1 MAAQGTVKV
10 LFAACANDRVAEF
23 AREFA
28 TILPEIPA
36 VIVSEFPTEEAEWIP
51 WHVQRPL
58 SENLEHG
65 SASGMMSPE

>member
-23 AREFA
+23 ARELA

-36 VIVSEFPTEEAEWIP
+36 VIVSEFPTEQA
-51 WHVQRPL
+51 
-58 SENLEHG
+58 
-65 SASGMMSPE
+65 